1 MKELGKEFKGK
12 GEVSD
17 YWFNQLRASGYGYIY
32 EISHP
37 NGNRYYEVFERK
49 EQLQSE
55 TVLQGIRITHASKVL
70 YPKSKE
76 FGKSAWCTG
85 NLAKAIERFDEI
97 NYRCNKVLLSQKPF
111 IKLSI

>member
-1 MKELGKEFKGK
+1 MKELEQEFKGK

-17 YWFNQLRASGYGYIY
+17 YWFNHLRASGYGYIY
-32 EISHP
+32 EISHL
-37 NGNRYYEVFERK
+37 NGNRFYEAFERK
-49 EQLQSE
+49 ERLKSE
-55 TVLQGIRITHASKVL
+55 TVMHGIKINHDSKVV

-85 NLAKAIERFDEI
+85 NLAKALERFDEI